1 MRGIPERDPV
11 TGRILP
17 RAAGGDG
24 SANAIDPVAAGGE
37 DGAAAREPTGQPARR
52 KRGPDRQPRAASG
65 GAGKAGAKAGTSLD
79 LSTTQSLLQSFHT
92 VAAYFGG
99 PCWLLND
106 EDAAKYALAVANALR
121 HTDIEVA
128 QKTVDYCNLA
138 GAIVYYEGTRWM
150 AMREAQRR
158 PPPPQ
163 RPLAPVFT
171 FSPPPTSPNP
181 ERHPP
186 PPDPQAEEGALH

>member
-1 MRGIPERDPV
+1 M
-11 TGRILP
+11 
-17 RAAGGDG
+17 
-24 SANAIDPVAAGGE
+24 
-37 DGAAAREPTGQPARR
+37 
-52 KRGPDRQPRAASG
+52 
-65 GAGKAGAKAGTSLD
+65 
-79 LSTTQSLLQSFHT
+79 QSFHT

-106 EDAAKYALAVANALR
+106 EDAQKYAVAVANALR

-138 GAIVYYEGTRWM
+138 GAVVYYEGTRWM

-171 FSPPPTSPNP
+171 FSPPPTSPTSP
-181 ERHPP
+181 ERSTPSP
-186 PPDPQAEEGALH
+186 DDPQAEGGAFH